1 MQQTQGKNESDFGNI
16 DSQNRNDNE
25 EESKKGHRRSKN
37 DTEVEH
43 TSVNNVVNP
52 TSHIQP
58 YTLTVRQGITLATM
72 ESSILKE
79 LDTIHWKLLTF

>member
-58 YTLTVRQGITLATM
+58 YTLTVRQSIT
-72 ESSILKE
+72 ILKE

>member
-1 MQQTQGKNESDFGNI
+1 MIMRKNQKKVIVVLRMTQK
-16 DSQNRNDNE
+16 
-25 EESKKGHRRSKN
+25 
-37 DTEVEH
+37 VEH

-58 YTLTVRQGITLATM
+58 YPITVRQGITLATM